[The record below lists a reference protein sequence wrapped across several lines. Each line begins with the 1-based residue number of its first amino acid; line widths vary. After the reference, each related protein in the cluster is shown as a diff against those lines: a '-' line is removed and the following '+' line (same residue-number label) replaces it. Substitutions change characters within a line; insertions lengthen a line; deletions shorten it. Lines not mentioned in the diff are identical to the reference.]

1 MLPLF
6 GQSGVSWVL
15 GSFTSDTSGVP
26 VWTRQWQSR
35 VASLN
40 RSFQEF
46 GFKLQKGENAVDACN
61 LFLLLPP
68 FFVLFGVLMYLI
80 WRNSRSGATG

>member
-1 MLPLF
+1 M
-6 GQSGVSWVL
+6 GI
-15 GSFTSDTSGVP
+15 
-26 VWTRQWQSR
+26 RQWQST

-46 GFKLQKGENAVDACN
+46 GFKLQIGKNAVAYN

-68 FFVLFGVLMYLI
+68 FFIFGVLIYLNGEI
-80 WRNSRSGATG
+80 PAVVPQEEASLRAHLSWEFDCLLGLVKLH

>member
-1 MLPLF
+1 MEI
-6 GQSGVSWVL
+6 
-15 GSFTSDTSGVP
+15 
-26 VWTRQWQSR
+26 RQWQST

-46 GFKLQKGENAVDACN
+46 GFKLQIGKNAVAYN

-68 FFVLFGVLMYLI
+68 FFIFGVLIYLNGEI
-80 WRNSRSGATG
+80 PAVVPQEEASLRAHLSWEFDCLHGLVKLH